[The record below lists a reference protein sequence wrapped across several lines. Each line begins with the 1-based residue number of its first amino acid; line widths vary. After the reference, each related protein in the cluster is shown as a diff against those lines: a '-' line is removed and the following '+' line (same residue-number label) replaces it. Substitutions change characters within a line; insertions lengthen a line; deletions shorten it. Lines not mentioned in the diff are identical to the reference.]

1 MMATKEIRFDRL
13 LANTGRAYLFEINRR
28 EFWVPVK
35 LCRHLRI
42 TGKRLLNGTTTH
54 GTVQIPDFKYEEIA
68 KVTEVEAWDTITIE
82 RHTPEKIEA
91 KESNIISELKR

>member
-13 LANTGRAYLFEINRR
+13 LANTGRAYLFEINRQ
-28 EFWVPVK
+28 EFWVPIK

-68 KVTEVEAWDTITIE
+68 KLTDVEGWDTITIE
-82 RHTPEKIEA
+82 RHTPEKIAA
-91 KESNIISELKR
+91 KESNIISELQR

>member
-1 MMATKEIRFDRL
+1 MMATKEIHFDRL
-13 LANTGRAYLFEINRR
+13 LANTGRAYLFEINRQ
-28 EFWVPVK
+28 EFWVPIK

-68 KVTEVEAWDTITIE
+68 KVTDVEAWETITIE
-82 RHTPEKIEA
+82 RHTPEKREA
-91 KESNIISELKR
+91 KESNVINELKR

>member
-1 MMATKEIRFDRL
+1 MMTTKEIRFDRL

>member
-1 MMATKEIRFDRL
+1 MMATKEILFDRL
-13 LANTGRAYLFEINRR
+13 LANTGRAYLFEINRQ

-68 KVTEVEAWDTITIE
+68 KVTDVEAWETITIE

-91 KESNIISELKR
+91 KESNVINELKR

>member
-13 LANTGRAYLFEINRR
+13 LANTGRAYLFEINRQ

-68 KVTEVEAWDTITIE
+68 KVTDVEAWETITIE
-82 RHTPEKIEA
+82 RHTPEKREA
-91 KESNIISELKR
+91 KESNIINELKR

>member
-13 LANTGRAYLFEINRR
+13 LANTDRAYLFEINRQ

-68 KVTEVEAWDTITIE
+68 KVTDVEAWETITIE

-91 KESNIISELKR
+91 KESNVINELKR

>member
-1 MMATKEIRFDRL
+1 MATKEIRFDRL
-13 LANTGRAYLFEINRR
+13 LANTGRAYLFEINRK
-28 EFWVPVK
+28 EFWVPIK

-82 RHTPEKIEA
+82 RHTPEKIAA
-91 KESNIISELKR
+91 KESNIISELQR

>member
-13 LANTGRAYLFEINRR
+13 LPNTGRAYLFEINRQ

-68 KVTEVEAWDTITIE
+68 KVTDVEAWETITIE

-91 KESNIISELKR
+91 KESNVINELKR

>member
-1 MMATKEIRFDRL
+1 MMATKEIRFDGL
-13 LANTGRAYLFEINRR
+13 LANTGRAYLFEINRQ

-68 KVTEVEAWDTITIE
+68 KVTDVEAWETITIE

-91 KESNIISELKR
+91 KESNVINELKR

>member
-91 KESNIISELKR
+91 NESNIISELKR